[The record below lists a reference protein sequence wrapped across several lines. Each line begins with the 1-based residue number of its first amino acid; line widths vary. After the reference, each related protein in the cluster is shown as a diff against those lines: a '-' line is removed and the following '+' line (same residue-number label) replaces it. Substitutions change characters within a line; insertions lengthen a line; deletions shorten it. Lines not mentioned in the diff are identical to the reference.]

1 MAVGVNWGN
10 NPIFVRFYGLQ
21 MNLLLEDRH
30 DMFVHILIKVNPTNK
45 VSLAMKF
52 ICGYKQSEQ

>member
-1 MAVGVNWGN
+1 
-10 NPIFVRFYGLQ
+10 

-30 DMFVHILIKVNPTNK
+30 DMFVQTSIKVNPTNK

-52 ICGYKQSEQ
+52 ICGYKQSEQKQLRRCENCKDHCERDSLSG